1 MNIFKR
7 KNAVYYSELNMEKHS
22 VTVSLLCI
30 IVITSVLVIPML
42 PGITAAE
49 NDNNSI
55 SKELQWCCSYIEEED
70 NDSQD
75 LLILNNLPKHNSAI

>member
-7 KNAVYYSELNMEKHS
+7 MNTVYYSELNMEKHS
-22 VTVSLLCI
+22 VTLSLLCI
-30 IVITSVLVIPML
+30 IVITSVLIISML

-49 NDNNSI
+49 NSNSI

-75 LLILNNLPKHNSAI
+75 LLILNNLPKHNSVI

>member
-1 MNIFKR
+1 
-7 KNAVYYSELNMEKHS
+7 MEKNS

-42 PGITAAE
+42 PGIIAE
-49 NDNNSI
+49 NNNII

-70 NDSQD
+70 HDSQD
-75 LLILNNLPKHNSAI
+75 LLILNNLQKHNLVI

>member
-1 MNIFKR
+1 
-7 KNAVYYSELNMEKHS
+7 MEKHS

-30 IVITSVLVIPML
+30 IVITSVLIISML

-49 NDNNSI
+49 NSNSI

-75 LLILNNLPKHNSAI
+75 LLILNNLPKHNSII